1 MDFLKKTLIL
11 ITIVAVAQM
20 LSAQTNPCQGLKNPI
35 NFALHSNYSG
45 QTGGDA
51 AGRTSGTST
60 YQRDYMVM
68 NSVVISNA
76 NLANIVTTNCGSNE
90 GKPGNNDANRFKIM
104 SSGNDPNTRS
114 QMSYLPTALDPTIFS
129 SIRLGNT
136 YGCHEAE
143 ALYYQFQ
150 VNSSNV
156 LVFLYY
162 AIVLE
167 NALHGTNDNPEC
179 IIRVKKLDNGVFR
192 DLGDSLCYIIQGP
205 THRLGGTW
213 HMGQLAFVGNV
224 EHRRRIQASGQGG
237 YQPLQFP
244 RRDGAYR
251 SENRRLLH
259 DTALRLL
266 LRCG

>member
-1 MDFLKKTLIL
+1 MIH
-11 ITIVAVAQM
+11 Q
-20 LSAQTNPCQGLKNPI
+20 
-35 NFALHSNYSG
+35 NYSG
-45 QTGGDA
+45 QTGGES

-68 NSVVISNA
+68 NSAIIPNT
-76 NLANIVTTNCGSNE
+76 NLANIVTSNCSSNE
-90 GKPGNNDANRFKIM
+90 GKSGNNDANRFKIM
-104 SSGNDPNTRS
+104 GTGNDPNTRN
-114 QMSYLPTALDPTIFS
+114 QMSYLPTNLDPTMMS

-150 VNSSNV
+150 VTSSNV

-205 THRLGGTW
+205 IHSDSVGRGTW
-213 HMGQLAFVGNV
+213 
-224 EHRRRIQASGQGG
+224 AS
-237 YQPLQFP
+237 
-244 RRDGAYR
+244 
-251 SENRRLLH
+251 
-259 DTALRLL
+259 
-266 LRCG
+266 